1 MNLYLIK
8 RKHKLNNLII
18 KIRKILVKKIT
29 IKFILSF
36 LLKKVIRIKNLNLNN
51 KTIYLILNLIL
62 KKIKKLQVLKKKTIL
77 ISNIRI
83 VKIKCNREIKN
94 ILIIKILI
102 IKTFNNK

>member
-29 IKFILSF
+29 IKFYLSF

-102 IKTFNNK
+102 IKMFNNK